1 MSKRLAGGLKWHCPG
16 GALSQTGPISGL
28 RRIDAFA
35 RLCDS
40 AGRVFPYSVTVSPNS
55 PSRSCSIS
63 DVSNAPAASASRAT
77 MISAC
82 ELRPGS
88 SGRL

>member
-1 MSKRLAGGLKWHCPG
+1 MALFRRRLVSDWANF
-16 GALSQTGPISGL
+16 GL

-40 AGRVFPYSVTVSPNS
+40 AGRVFPYSVTVSLNS
-55 PSRSCSIS
+55 PSHSCSIS
-63 DVSNAPAASASRAT
+63 DVSNAPAAAASRAT

-82 ELRPGS
+82 ELRTGS